1 MIFELATARRV
12 VFGDGTIGRLP
23 PLARALAPGVDRP
36 RALVVVGAS
45 GAARHA
51 AILEAL
57 DRVAIDRDVLAIAGE
72 PSTDDAREGALR
84 AAGAQLVIAIG
95 GGSVLDAGKAIAA
108 LAGNGGDPLDY
119 LEVIG
124 RGRPLERPSLPT
136 IAVPTTAGTG
146 SEVTKN
152 AVLAEPTGRVKV
164 SLRSEHMLP
173 DVALVDPELTWS
185 APPPVTASTGL
196 DAITQVIEPFVS
208 IAASPI
214 TDAICRDAIARGAR
228 ALPRAHAD
236 GSDREARRDMALV
249 SLCGGIALANAKL
262 GAVHGL
268 AGPLG
273 GSFAAPHGAICARL
287 LPLVIEA
294 NVGALAARAPGS
306 PALARYDEVAR
317 MVTGRPDA
325 RAPDAIAWAREIS
338 AALAI
343 PGLASYG
350 MDAADVGSIAEKAAR
365 ASSMK
370 GNPIALEPR
379 ELHAILERAL

>member
-1 MIFELATARRV
+1 MAFELATARRV

-23 PLARALAPGVDRP
+23 ELARALAPGIDRP
-36 RALVVVGAS
+36 RALLVVGAS
-45 GAARHA
+45 GAQRHA
-51 AILEAL
+51 VILESL
-57 DRVAIDRDVLAIAGE
+57 DRAAFELDTIAVAGE
-72 PSTDDAREGALR
+72 PSTEDAREGAAR
-84 AAGAQLVIAIG
+84 AAGVHLVIAIG
-95 GGSVLDAGKAIAA
+95 GGSALDAGKAIAA

-124 RGRPLERPSLPT
+124 RGRPLERRSLPFVA
-136 IAVPTTAGTG
+136 IPTTAGAG

-152 AVLAEPTGRVKV
+152 AVLAEPGSRVKV

-185 APPPVTASTGL
+185 VPPSVTASTGL

-208 IAASPI
+208 IAANPI

-228 ALPRAHAD
+228 ALARAYAD

-249 SLCGGIALANAKL
+249 SVCGGIALANAKL

-268 AGPLG
+268 AGPIG

-294 NVGALAARAPGS
+294 NVIALRARAPRS
-306 PALARYDEVAR
+306 PILGRYDELGALLS
-317 MVTGRPDA
+317 GDPSA
-325 RAPDAIAWAREIS
+325 RAGDAIAWADRTVR
-338 AALAI
+338 ALAI
-343 PGLASYG
+343 PRLASWG
-350 MDAADVGSIAEKAAR
+350 LERAAISEIVEKAAR
-365 ASSMK
+365 TSSMK
-370 GNPIALEPR
+370 GNPIALESR
-379 ELHAILERAL
+379 ELAEILERAL